1 MFAQCENPVKGG
13 STGNLQLKKASFNCS
28 SLAGIR
34 IAAFPT
40 RSNSLQ
46 LERVAQF
53 DYLVAEGGGALE
65 F

>member
-1 MFAQCENPVKGG
+1 MFAQCENPVKGDR
-13 STGNLQLKKASFNCS
+13 TGNLLLRKASSDCS
-28 SLAGIR
+28 SLGGMR

-46 LERVAQF
+46 FECVAQF